1 MEMTSHLLAIAGF
14 FLLGLLYNQWRVRI
28 GRHKIKGMLA
38 PEPSGAL
45 PIIGHLHKL
54 GGQNPIA
61 RTLGAMADKVGPIFM
76 IRLGMK
82 PALVI
87 SNHEAVKEC
96 FTTYDKAFAARP
108 MTSQGKHLGYNNAI
122 LGFSTYGKYWLNMRK
137 LTKIELLSSRRLE
150 TLKDVEVLEVETVIK
165 DLYTLC
171 KSNEGNQAN
180 VVISEW
186 VERLTLNII
195 TKMIAGKRY
204 FDSFNHGN
212 DGEAQRI
219 RKNIKDFMYTVGV
232 PIISDL
238 IPFLGC
244 FDLLG
249 QVKSMKRIAREL
261 DSVAGSWVEEH
272 SMRRLKGSEP
282 TDKLDFIDVMLSK
295 IEDDAEF
302 GHTRETII
310 KATAIILVVAGSDT
324 TSLNLTWL
332 LSILLNNK
340 HALKQ
345 AQEELDLKVGRD
357 RWVDDHDIK
366 DLVYLQAIVK
376 ETLRLYPPNPL
387 SVPHEAMEDC
397 HVCGFYVP
405 KGTRLLVNVWKLHRD
420 PRIWE
425 DPEKFLPER
434 FLTSHASI
442 DASGQHF
449 EFIPFG
455 SGRRACPGY
464 TFALQVSYLAL
475 ARLLQGFEFTTPSN
489 MLVDMTE
496 GLGISLNKVTPLKAL
511 LTPRLASRLYQSQT
525 EI

>member
-1 MEMTSHLLAIAGF
+1 MEITSHLLAFAGF
-14 FLLGLLYNQWRVRI
+14 FLLALLYNQWRVRI
-28 GRHKIKGMLA
+28 GSHKIKGMLA

-54 GGQNPIA
+54 RGQNPIA

-87 SNHEAVKEC
+87 SSHEAVKEC
-96 FTTYDKAFAARP
+96 FTTNDKAFAARP
-108 MTSQGKHLGYNNAI
+108 MSSQGKHLGYNYAVF
-122 LGFSTYGKYWLNMRK
+122 GFSSYGKYWLKIRK
-137 LTKIELLSSRRLE
+137 LIKLELLSSRRLE
-150 TLKDVEVLEVETVIK
+150 TLKNVQAFEVETVIK
-165 DLYTLC
+165 DLYALC
-171 KSNEGNQAN
+171 KSNEGNQAK

-186 VERLTLNII
+186 VERLTFNII

-204 FDSFNHGN
+204 FDNFNHGN

-219 RKNIKDFMYTVGV
+219 GKNIKAFMYTAGV

-261 DSVAGSWVEEH
+261 DSVAGSWIEEH
-272 SMRRLKGSEP
+272 SMRRLRGSEP
-282 TDKLDFIDVMLSK
+282 TDKLDFIDVMLSE
-295 IEDDAEF
+295 IEDDAY
-302 GHTRETII
+302 GHKRETII
-310 KATAIILVVAGSDT
+310 KATAMSLILGGFETS
-324 TSLNLTWL
+324 SLNLTWL

-366 DLVYLQAIVK
+366 DLVYIQAIVK
-376 ETLRLYPPNPL
+376 ETLRLYPPSPL
-387 SVPHEAMEDC
+387 SVPHEATEDC
-397 HVCGFYVP
+397 HVCGYYVP

-425 DPEKFLPER
+425 DPKKFLPER

-455 SGRRACPGY
+455 SGRRFCPGY
-464 TFALQVSYLAL
+464 TIALQVSYLSV

-489 MLVDMTE
+489 MPVDMTE
-496 GLGISLNKVTPLKAL
+496 GLGITLPKATPLEAL
-511 LTPRLASRLYQSQT
+511 LTPRLASRLYQSHA